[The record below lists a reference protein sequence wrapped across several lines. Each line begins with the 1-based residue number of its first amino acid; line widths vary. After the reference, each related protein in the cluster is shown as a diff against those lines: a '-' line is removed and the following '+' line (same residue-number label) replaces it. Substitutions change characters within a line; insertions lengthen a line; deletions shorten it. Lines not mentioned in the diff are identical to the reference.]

1 MGGGMGRQTV
11 RAILAI
17 GVLAGAGCSEVLG
30 IQADRY
36 VADPADAGRNTS
48 GDDAFD
54 DAASTAWS
62 CLSRPNEVLDPNL
75 HVDLT
80 VLVMNA
86 LDQSVSA
93 GSVDGGSDLDT
104 ISGVGLPGVAVRPC
118 TLRDPDCMNAPD
130 AAMTDDGGRVV
141 FSLSG
146 DFAGFFDFRRPDLVP
161 STLYP
166 GNLLAGQPSAS
177 FPAFLID
184 TPTFVA
190 LAQAA
195 SGTSP
200 CVDPEGG
207 LGHVI
212 VTVYD
217 CNDHQAP
224 GVSVTYDNQA
234 ASVLPFYFKDG
245 LPSTAAKATDSFGLA
260 GAINIPKGALAVNAF
275 VHPAGDA
282 APTPIGNI
290 NVVVRPAAITFA
302 WIRVRTH

>member
-1 MGGGMGRQTV
+1 MKGGMGRQTV

-17 GVLAGAGCSEVLG
+17 GVLAGAGCSDVLG
-30 IQADRY
+30 IEANRY
-36 VADPADAGRNTS
+36 VADPPDAALHAS
-48 GDDAFD
+48 GDDGSV

-62 CLSRPNEVLDPNL
+62 CLASPSEVLDPNL

-80 VLVMNA
+80 MLVMNA

-104 ISGVGLPGVAVRPC
+104 ISGTGMPGVAVRPC
-118 TLRDPDCMNAPD
+118 TLRDPDCMNAPE
-130 AAMTDDGGRVV
+130 ATLTDDGGRVD

-184 TPTFVA
+184 TSTFVA

-200 CVDPEGG
+200 CIDTDGG
-207 LGHVI
+207 LGHVL
-212 VTVYD
+212 VTIYD

-224 GVSVTYDNQA
+224 GVSVTYDNSA
-234 ASVLPFYFKDG
+234 ATMLPFYFKDG
-245 LPSTAAKATDSFGLA
+245 IPSTTAKQTDSFGLA
-260 GAINIPKGALAVNAF
+260 GAINVPKGALSVSAF
-275 VHPAGDA
+275 LHPPGDA
-282 APTPIGNI
+282 ASTPIGNI